1 MPKRKCK
8 TKGCRGHIRADN
20 KFCWACE
27 KAERRSMAAD
37 GYLTDVTG
45 LSYASGP
52 APPSERNRTY
62 SDRRAESNRVTR
74 DLPFR
79 QLSGAMMKSAKG
91 GKK

>member
-1 MPKRKCK
+1 MPHNCAKCNRKAKAGFRYCLS
-8 TKGCRGHIRADN
+8 
-20 KFCWACE
+20 CE
-27 KAERRSMAAD
+27 KSVRRAMAAD

-62 SDRRAESNRVTR
+62 SGRHVESNRVTR